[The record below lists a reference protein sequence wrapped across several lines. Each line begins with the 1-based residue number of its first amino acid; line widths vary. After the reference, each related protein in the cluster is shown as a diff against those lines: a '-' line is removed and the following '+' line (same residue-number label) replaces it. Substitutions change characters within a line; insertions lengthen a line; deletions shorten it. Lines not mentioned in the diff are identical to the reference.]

1 MRKSKKIIFCII
13 MLFIVVAVGLFG
25 FPTVT
30 TDDAPPD
37 YPDSIHTEVN
47 ADNTGTNTS
56 ASEEGKNSEEDCE
69 PSSGQSREDEKTESG
84 INDIIAGMTIEEKVG
99 QIFFIKNDGR
109 FDKTVLEEYPVGGII
124 LFAGDFKFK
133 SPESITAE
141 IAAFQDKSRY
151 PLLIG
156 TDEEGGSVIRV
167 SRYSTLVEEPF
178 ASPRS
183 LYELGGYDII
193 EEDTRYKSRLLL
205 SYGINVNFAPVC
217 DVSFNPDEFMYP
229 RSFGNSV
236 SETSEYVKLV
246 VNVMNEENIGSV
258 LKHFPGYG
266 DNGDTHKSIIRDKR
280 GYEQFET
287 VDFLPFEA
295 GIRAGA
301 ECILVSHNIVECM
314 DEEWPA
320 SLSYN
325 VHDIL
330 RDELGFD
337 GVIITDDLMMDGVS
351 TYVSDEESAVR
362 AVLAGNDMILSTDY
376 QVQYKAVLDAVNSGT
391 ITEERLNQSIRRIMR
406 WKYSLG
412 IIK

>member
-1 MRKSKKIIFCII
+1 MRKGKKIIFCII
-13 MLFIVVAVGLFG
+13 MLFVIVTVGLFESL
-25 FPTVT
+25 TVT
-30 TDDAPPD
+30 TDDTSSD
-37 YPDSIHTEVN
+37 YSDNLYTEGN
-47 ADNTGTNTS
+47 ADKVSTEIS
-56 ASEEGKNSEEDCE
+56 ASEAGEESSEDDI
-69 PSSGQSREDEKTESG
+69 SFAVQNGLDEKTESE
-84 INDIIAGMTIEEKVG
+84 IDDIIAGMTVEEKVG

-109 FDKTVLEEYPVGGII
+109 FDESVLDAYPVGGII
-124 LFAGDFKFK
+124 LFAGDFKLK
-133 SPESITAE
+133 SPESIKAE
-141 IAAFQDKSRY
+141 IAAFQDKSKC

-156 TDEEGGSVIRV
+156 TDEEGGSVIRI
-167 SRYSTLVEEPF
+167 SRYSTLVDKPF

-183 LYELGGYDII
+183 LYELGGYDAI
-193 EEDTRYKSRLLL
+193 EEDTRYKSQLLL

-217 DVSFNPDEFMYP
+217 DVSLNPDDFMYS
-229 RSFGNSV
+229 RSFGSSA

-266 DNGDTHKSIIRDKR
+266 NNGDTHKNIIRDER
-280 GYEQFET
+280 SYEQFET
-287 VDFLPFEA
+287 VDFLPFSE
-295 GIRAGA
+295 GIKAGA

-314 DEEWPA
+314 DAEWPA

-330 RDELGFD
+330 RNELGFD
-337 GVIITDDLMMDGVS
+337 GVIITDDLMMNGVS
-351 TYVSDEESAVR
+351 TYVSNEESVVR

-376 QVQYKAVLDAVNSGT
+376 QIQYNAVLDAVNSGI
-391 ITEERLNQSIRRIMR
+391 ITEERLNQSIRRILR